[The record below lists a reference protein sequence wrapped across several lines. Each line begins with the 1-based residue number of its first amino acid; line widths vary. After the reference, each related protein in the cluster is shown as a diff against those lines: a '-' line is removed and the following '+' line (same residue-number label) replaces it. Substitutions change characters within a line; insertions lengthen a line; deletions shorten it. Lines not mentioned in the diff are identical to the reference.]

1 MDLRE
6 TVASMRAASF
16 ASVPEVVK
24 NTLASGMPD
33 SPAMSS
39 ASSIMDSDRYRVEV
53 WNVLDAWV
61 RTASVISGM
70 S

>member
-6 TVASMRAASF
+6 TVASKRAASL
-16 ASVPEVVK
+16 ASVPDVVK

-39 ASSIMDSDRYRVEV
+39 ANSIMDSDRYRVEV
-53 WNVLDAWV
+53 WNVLDAWA